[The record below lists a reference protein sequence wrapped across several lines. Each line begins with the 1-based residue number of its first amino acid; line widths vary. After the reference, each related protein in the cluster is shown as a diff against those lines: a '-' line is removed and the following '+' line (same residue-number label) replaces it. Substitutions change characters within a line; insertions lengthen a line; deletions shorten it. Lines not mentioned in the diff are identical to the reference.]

1 MNKKPGFAARGA
13 KKRNLQKQDLME
25 AVTVGGVFSI
35 VLLFVWAVGTR

>member
-25 AVTVGGVFSI
+25 AVTVGVFFR
-35 VLLFVWAVGTR
+35 LFCFCMGGWNKE